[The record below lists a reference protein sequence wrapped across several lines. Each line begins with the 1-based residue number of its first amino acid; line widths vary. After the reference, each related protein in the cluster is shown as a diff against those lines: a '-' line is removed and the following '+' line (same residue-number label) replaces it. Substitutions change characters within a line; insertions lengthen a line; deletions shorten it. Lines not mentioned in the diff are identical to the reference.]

1 MGNLHS
7 GTNVIDFE
15 HCKTVKTDLRILSSC
30 KYCKMVNTALPREWL
45 QEEEYD
51 IYTVYDTVYEVGL
64 KMILLNVIFFLA
76 YFNIE
81 MVFCNSTIF
90 NASCRVILMYGS
102 SFQYSNFIIS
112 GADKLLFKKDFSYT

>member
-1 MGNLHS
+1 MGNLHL

-30 KYCKMVNTALPREWL
+30 KYCKMVNPALPREWL
-45 QEEEYD
+45 QEEE
-51 IYTVYDTVYEVGL
+51 YDTVYEVGL

>member
-1 MGNLHS
+1 MGNLHL

-15 HCKTVKTDLRILSSC
+15 HCKTVKIDLRILSSC
-30 KYCKMVNTALPREWL
+30 KYCNMINTSLPREWL

-51 IYTVYDTVYEVGL
+51 IYTVYDTVYEVCL

-81 MVFCNSTIF
+81 
-90 NASCRVILMYGS
+90 RVLM
-102 SFQYSNFIIS
+102 
-112 GADKLLFKKDFSYT
+112 